1 MGKGTGLSKSTIG
14 RIWKKFDFKPHLRD
28 PFKLSTDPFFVEKV
42 VDVAGRLV
50 VDEPGRWFILLTAS

>member
-42 VDVAGRLV
+42 VDVAGLSSWMNQV
-50 VDEPGRWFILLTAS
+50 AGSSC